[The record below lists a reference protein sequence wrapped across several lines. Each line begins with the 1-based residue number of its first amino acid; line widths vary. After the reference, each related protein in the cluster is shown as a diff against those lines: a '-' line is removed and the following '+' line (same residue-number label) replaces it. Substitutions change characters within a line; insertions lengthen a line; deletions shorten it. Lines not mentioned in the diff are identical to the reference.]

1 MMQKITI
8 SIQGRNFELEL
19 DSFSEGAKEE
29 LIATLHDKKL
39 DAESLLRC
47 YIQEINAK
55 HQTQLE
61 LQKILQKIAP

>member
-8 SIQGRNFELEL
+8 SIQDKSFELQL

-29 LIATLHDKKL
+29 LIATFHDKRL
-39 DAESLLRC
+39 DIESLLRR
-47 YIQEINAK
+47 YIQEISVK

-61 LQKILQKIAP
+61 LQKILQKIAF